1 MQELKSIAIE
11 HDVRKKGNQPK
22 IIQDAAD
29 SFYKVK
35 GKVNMNACR
44 EIQCGRPIH

>member
-1 MQELKSIAIE
+1 MQELKSIVID
-11 HDVRKKGNQPK
+11 HDVMKKGNQPK

-35 GKVNMNACR
+35 GKVNINASG